1 MNLQGADNSAD
12 CLKNREN
19 TDFTLHPARD
29 NRRSN
34 LSLPQEAD
42 KSSADK
48 LELPQEVQIPM
59 EARKNPTRATPDLT
73 GVGVNHGA
81 ALRDAAVRREEIIAF
96 SDASESE
103 RSAGSYASKSQSN
116 RDDNNRQNSLLSTEF
131 NTKENEMHQ
140 VSIDFSELFSNISKI
155 FE

>member
-1 MNLQGADNSAD
+1 
-12 CLKNREN
+12 
-19 TDFTLHPARD
+19 
-29 NRRSN
+29 
-34 LSLPQEAD
+34 
-42 KSSADK
+42 
-48 LELPQEVQIPM
+48 M
-59 EARKNPTRATPDLT
+59 EARKNPTRTTPNLT

-81 ALRDAAVRREEIIAF
+81 AHRDAGVRREEIIAF

-103 RSAGSYASKSQSN
+103 RSAGLYASKSQSN
-116 RDDNNRQNSLLSTEF
+116 GDDNNRQNSLLSTEF

>member
-1 MNLQGADNSAD
+1 MNLQGADAD

-19 TDFTLHPARD
+19 TDFPLHRARD

-59 EARKNPTRATPDLT
+59 EARKNPTRTTPDLT
-73 GVGVNHGA
+73 GVGVNYGA
-81 ALRDAAVRREEIIAF
+81 AHRDAAVRREEIIAF

-103 RSAGSYASKSQSN
+103 RSVGSYALKSQSN
-116 RDDNNRQNSLLSTEF
+116 GDDNNRQNSLLSTEF
-131 NTKENEMHQ
+131 NSKENEMHQ
-140 VSIDFSELFSNISKI
+140 VSIDFISELFISNISKI